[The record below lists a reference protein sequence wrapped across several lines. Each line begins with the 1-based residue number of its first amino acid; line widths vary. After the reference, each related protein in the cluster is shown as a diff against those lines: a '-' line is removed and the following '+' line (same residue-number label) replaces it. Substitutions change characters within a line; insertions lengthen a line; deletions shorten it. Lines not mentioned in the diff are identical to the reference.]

1 MFVNGSQTYGKTDL
15 LPEVCVNHGRQAAKA
30 PTKAP
35 AESSGAEANKTAS
48 SGGAGASDKP
58 KSENQSG
65 YIKTY
70 KKLLQE
76 TEKWPI
82 LWDWI
87 WAHKN
92 WFPVGYF
99 EIEWNLCKTVGWFDW
114 D

>member
-1 MFVNGSQTYGKTDL
+1 MFVGGSQTYGKTDL
-15 LPEVCVNHGRQAAKA
+15 LPEACVNLGRHAAKG
-30 PTKAP
+30 PSKAP
-35 AESSGAEANKTAS
+35 AESGGAEANKTES

-82 LWDWI
+82 LWD
-87 WAHKN
+87 
-92 WFPVGYF
+92 
-99 EIEWNLCKTVGWFDW
+99 
-114 D
+114 